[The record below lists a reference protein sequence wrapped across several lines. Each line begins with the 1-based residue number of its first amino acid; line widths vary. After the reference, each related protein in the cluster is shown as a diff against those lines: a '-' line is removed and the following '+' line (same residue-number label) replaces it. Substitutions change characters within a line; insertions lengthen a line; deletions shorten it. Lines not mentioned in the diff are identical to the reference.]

1 MLLVFALA
9 FSVGAAGCGG
19 PGPDAPKSGGDGED
33 VIRVGAYSVVREAFH
48 DALLP
53 KFAASWKAKT
63 GRTVRFEESYNASG
77 GQARAIKSGLGSDV
91 AVLSLEGDM
100 EILVAAGLVPATWKD
115 GPTGGILTH
124 SLVVIGTRPGN
135 PRKIAD
141 WSDLAKPGVGVL
153 YPDPKTSGGAKW
165 NISAIYGSALLQ
177 SKTDKK
183 DLAAVRKLL
192 AGVQKNVVNMDG
204 SGRES
209 MTTFERG
216 TGDAIV
222 TYENELLLRK
232 KEGREIPYV
241 VPPRTLRID
250 SPAAIVDAN
259 VEKHGNREVVEAF
272 FAFLQGTEGQAILTE
287 YGFRPHDTTTAAE
300 ASFPS
305 ARSLFLISDLGGW
318 KAVNKDVFGPDGVW
332 TSVYASEA
340 R

>member
-1 MLLVFALA
+1 VLLLVFAAVSL
-9 FSVGAAGCGG
+9 GAAGCGG
-19 PGPDAPKSGGDGED
+19 PTDGSSNSGTDGED
-33 VIRVGAYSVVREAFH
+33 VIRIGAYSVVREAFH
-48 DALLP
+48 DALIP
-53 KFAASWKAKT
+53 KFVADWKAKT
-63 GRTVRFEESYNASG
+63 GRSVRFEESYNASG
-77 GQARAIKSGLGSDV
+77 GQARAIKAGLGSDL

-100 EILVAAGLVPATWKD
+100 ETLVTAGLVPATWKD

-165 NISAIYGSALLQ
+165 NIGAIYGAALLQ
-177 SKTDKK
+177 SKSDKG
-183 DLAAVRKLL
+183 DLTAVRELL

-259 VEKHGNREVVEAF
+259 VAKHGNREVVEAF
-272 FAFLQGTEGQAILTE
+272 FAFLHSAEGQAIFTE
-287 YGFRPHDTTTAAE
+287 YGFRPHDGTAA
-300 ASFPS
+300 AASSFPS

-332 TSVYASEA
+332 TEVYASEA